1 MSGGG
6 HTLLAERNHHNSLWL
21 ASGILSGVPILGLLL
36 LERKRL
42 NGNAVV
48 CCFMAISRLKHAQSL
63 VGLAADELT
72 GITKVCRG
80 DDLHGLGEPSDETS
94 ILICYVPGLEQNVP
108 VDV

>member
-6 HTLLAERNHHNSLWL
+6 HTLLAERNHYNSLWL
-21 ASGILSGVPILGLLL
+21 ASGILSGVPILGSPF

-42 NGNAVV
+42 NGNAFV

-63 VGLAADELT
+63 VGLGADEFIGT
-72 GITKVCRG
+72 TKQCRVE
-80 DDLHGLGEPSDETS
+80 DLHGLGELSDDTS
-94 ILICYVPGLEQNVP
+94 ILICYVPGLEQNAP